1 MKFRENKYKR
11 ITEIYSMST
20 YSKISLTNMGY
31 LGIILGPMFSGKT
44 TRLIQLYKTRS
55 YIGKKVVVINY
66 VGDTRYHETM
76 LSTHDHIT
84 IPCLFVENLR
94 DIWENDKNPHWKDI
108 HEADSILINEGQFFE
123 NLFSTVLEMVE
134 KERKEVFICGLD
146 GDFKRSLFGELL
158 QLIPYCDSVEK
169 LNSLCAICRN
179 GTPGIFSHRITS
191 EEAQIVV
198 GSDNYQPLCR
208 MCYNSTNI

>member
-1 MKFRENKYKR
+1 
-11 ITEIYSMST
+11 MSDF
-20 YSKISLTNMGY
+20 SKMAPSNSGY

-55 YIGKKVVVINY
+55 YIGKKIVVINY
-66 VGDTRYHETM
+66 SGDTRYHETM
-76 LSTHDHIT
+76 LSTHDRIM

-94 DIWENDKNPHWKDI
+94 EMWENPENPHWKEI
-108 HEADSILINEGQFFE
+108 HEADTILINEGQFFKH
-123 NLFSTVLEMVE
+123 LFHSVLEMVE

-146 GDFKRSLFGELL
+146 GDFKRSVFGELL

-169 LNSLCAICRN
+169 LNSLCANCRD
-179 GTPGIFSHRITS
+179 GTPGLFSHRISS

-208 MCYNSTNI
+208 NCYNSNNMG

>member
-1 MKFRENKYKR
+1 
-11 ITEIYSMST
+11 MSDF
-20 YSKISLTNMGY
+20 SNMAPSNSGY

-66 VGDTRYHETM
+66 LADTRYHETM

-94 DIWENDKNPHWKDI
+94 EMWENPENPHWSEI
-108 HEADSILINEGQFFE
+108 HQADTILINEGQFFK
-123 NLFSTVLEMVE
+123 NLFQSVLEMVE
-134 KERKEVFICGLD
+134 TERKEVFICGLD

-169 LNSLCAICRN
+169 LNSLCANCRN
-179 GTPGIFSHRITS
+179 GTPGIFSHRISS

-208 MCYNSTNI
+208 SCYNSKNGV